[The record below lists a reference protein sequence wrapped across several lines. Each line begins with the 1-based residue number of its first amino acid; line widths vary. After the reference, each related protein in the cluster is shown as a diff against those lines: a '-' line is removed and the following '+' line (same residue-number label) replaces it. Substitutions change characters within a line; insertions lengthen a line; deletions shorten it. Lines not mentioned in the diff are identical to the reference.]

1 MWVGQLQQIVL
12 ALGGVYSS
20 CVTAQLALLGQN
32 AEQDCEIMR
41 TLRMTVAEPV
51 SRQAER
57 LEAVVR
63 RLRENEAGEWQG
75 SASDQGGSGAV
86 A

>member
-1 MWVGQLQQIVL
+1 
-12 ALGGVYSS
+12 
-20 CVTAQLALLGQN
+20 
-32 AEQDCEIMR
+32 MR